1 MTIFEFG
8 LPHQVKPGG
17 VQFRLML
24 KDKRP
29 QIERKHYGLW
39 ERDRSNSLNQ
49 ALVLMVLRERVAR
62 LKAEQH
68 AARLHDQA
76 ERSKDLDLELARLRA
91 VQDSLGAR
99 GEA

>member
-1 MTIFEFG
+1 MTVFEFD
-8 LPHQVKPGG
+8 LPHQVRPGG
-17 VQFRLML
+17 VQFRLTL

-39 ERDRSNSLNQ
+39 ERVRSNSLNQ
-49 ALVLMVLRERVAR
+49 ALLLMVLRERVAR

-76 ERSKDLDLELARLRA
+76 ERSKDIELELAQLRA
-91 VQDSLGAR
+91 IQDRLGAR
-99 GEA
+99 GTA